1 VSKNQTDLGD
11 DAAKAWGADSE
22 EGAAPWTA
30 QQAQAWLA
38 QQGKGVTAWS
48 VVRMQFLASFLVVG
62 AIALVSSRQSYV
74 LSALYGA
81 MAVVIPNAAMAR
93 GISKRQAPNAES
105 AVAAVMLWEMVK
117 VAASVLLLML
127 ATRVVENLSWPALLA
142 GLVVTLKVN
151 WLALALGGQASQS
164 NAKSRTE

>member
-1 VSKNQTDLGD
+1 VSKNQTDIGE
-11 DAAKAWGADSE
+11 DAAKPWGAD
-22 EGAAPWTA
+22 AAEDVTPWTA
-30 QQAQAWLA
+30 EQAQAWRA
-38 QQGKGVTAWS
+38 QQGDGVTAWS
-48 VVRMQFLASFLVVG
+48 VVRMQFLASCVVVLG
-62 AIALVSSRQSYV
+62 FALVFSRQSYV
-74 LSALYGA
+74 WSALYGA

-105 AVAAVMLWEMVK
+105 AVAAVMVWEMVK
-117 VAASVLLLML
+117 VAASVLMLML

>member
-1 VSKNQTDLGD
+1 MSKNQTDLGD
-11 DAAKAWGADSE
+11 DAEKPWGADSE

-30 QQAQAWLA
+30 EQAQAWRA
-38 QQGKGVTAWS
+38 QQGKGVTAWA
-48 VVRMQFLASFLVVG
+48 VERMQFFASCLVVG
-62 AIALVSSRQSYV
+62 GIALATSRQSYV
-74 LSALYGA
+74 WSAFYGA

-93 GISKRQAPNAES
+93 GISKRQAPNVES
-105 AVAAVMLWEMVK
+105 AVAALVVWEIVK
-117 VAASVLLLML
+117 VIASVFMLML

-151 WLALALGGQASQS
+151 WLALALGGRTSQS

>member
-1 VSKNQTDLGD
+1 MSKNQTDLGD
-11 DAAKAWGADSE
+11 DAAKPWAADCE
-22 EGAAPWTA
+22 EGVAPWTA
-30 QQAQAWLA
+30 EQAQAWRA

-48 VVRMQFLASFLVVG
+48 VVRMQFLASCLVVG
-62 AIALVSSRQSYV
+62 AIALASSRQSYV
-74 LSALYGA
+74 WSALYGA

-93 GISKRQAPNAES
+93 GISKRQAPNAGS
-105 AVAAVMLWEMVK
+105 AVAAVVVWEIVK
-117 VAASVLLLML
+117 VAASVLMLML

-151 WLALALGGQASQS
+151 WLALALGGQTSRS

>member
-1 VSKNQTDLGD
+1 
-11 DAAKAWGADSE
+11 
-22 EGAAPWTA
+22 
-30 QQAQAWLA
+30 
-38 QQGKGVTAWS
+38 
-48 VVRMQFLASFLVVG
+48 MQLLASCLVVG
-62 AIALVSSRQSYV
+62 AIALVSNRQSYV

-151 WLALALGGQASQS
+151 WLALAFRGQNSRS
-164 NAKSRTE
+164 IAKSRTE